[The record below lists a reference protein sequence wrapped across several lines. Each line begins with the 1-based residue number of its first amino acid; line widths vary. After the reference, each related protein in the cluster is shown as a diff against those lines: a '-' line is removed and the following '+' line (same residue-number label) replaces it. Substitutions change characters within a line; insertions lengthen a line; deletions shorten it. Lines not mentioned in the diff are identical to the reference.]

1 MFDVQTILSKSD
13 LLGYVERAGGKPRG
27 IGNRYACACP
37 LHGGDNPTA
46 FSIFEKDGKQYWKCW
61 TGNCG
66 QGDLITFV
74 QVWQGLD
81 FKRACEWIVGGAIQD
96 SEGMKESAAQRL
108 EAARLERIAAQERE
122 AARRNE
128 LRIAELHVRYHREMT
143 QYHKDEWTRAGIDE
157 GMQEFWTLGG
167 KADFKYWV
175 GETSYHSPTL
185 TIPIFNERRELM
197 TIQHRLLNPCNPHD
211 KYRPER
217 NGLHAHPFLAVP
229 EMGYDGG
236 LVWVMEGAKKA
247 MVTWTRGNTDWQT
260 IGLPSQESYKG
271 MVELLKPIGKRVIVV
286 PDPNTKRNGKSL
298 IKAWHL
304 AKEIG
309 GKFLRL
315 PEKIDDL
322 ILSVDLQER
331 DLFKMQL
338 QARQA

>member
-1 MFDVQTILSKSD
+1 
-13 LLGYVERAGGKPRG
+13 
-27 IGNRYACACP
+27 
-37 LHGGDNPTA
+37 
-46 FSIFEKDGKQYWKCW
+46 
-61 TGNCG
+61 
-66 QGDLITFV
+66 
-74 QVWQGLD
+74 
-81 FKRACEWIVGGAIQD
+81 
-96 SEGMKESAAQRL
+96 
-108 EAARLERIAAQERE
+108 
-122 AARRNE
+122 
-128 LRIAELHVRYHREMT
+128 
-143 QYHKDEWTRAGIDE
+143 
-157 GMQEFWTLGG
+157 
-167 KADFKYWV
+167 
-175 GETSYHSPTL
+175 
-185 TIPIFNERRELM
+185 M

-217 NGLHAHPFLAVP
+217 KELHAHPFLAVP